1 MSRSRCCW
9 FLIGCLLLISL
20 VPTAAGLAQAE
31 MTATTTHI
39 LKVRGGPGRGHP
51 QIASLPSGA
60 AVVVEARSDGGDWT
74 LVHTPDSSTRGWVA
88 AAYLAPGEGVRL
100 ADLPVSDERMA
111 AQQYSLI
118 DQLRAMPV
126 VPGLTATGR
135 AIYERGLALGNDPR
149 RFSKVG
155 DCQNIPLMFLGPF
168 DRGEYNLGPYSDLQ
182 ATIDYFA
189 GSFGRDSMS
198 VRPGFNV
205 YAVLDPNWAGEGCQS
220 GESPQACEYRL
231 WRPSFVIVSLEITS
245 GITVEGYESALRA
258 ILDFW
263 IKNGVVPILA
273 SKADNREGDWRF
285 NAVIARLAGEYDIPL
300 WNFLMAA
307 QPLPGFGLEDGFH
320 LTFAPNDFASADN
333 LLAGWPWRN
342 LTALQTLD
350 SMRRAVN

>member
-1 MSRSRCCW
+1 MSRLCRCW
-9 FLIGCLLLISL
+9 LLMSCLLLLL
-20 VPTAAGLAQAE
+20 VPTAAGLAQTELTA
-31 MTATTTHI
+31 ATTNN
-39 LKVRGGPGRGHP
+39 LKLRAGPGRGHP
-51 QIASLPSGA
+51 QLASLPAG
-60 AVVVEARSDGGDWT
+60 VVVVLEARSDRADWA
-74 LVHTPDSSTRGWVA
+74 LVHMADGSARGWVA
-88 AAYLAPGEGVRL
+88 AAYLRPGEGVRL
-100 ADLPVSDERMA
+100 GDLPVSAEQMA
-111 AQQYSLI
+111 APEYSLL
-118 DQLRAMPV
+118 DHLRSLPV
-126 VPGLTATGR
+126 VPGLTTTGR
-135 AIYERGLALGNDPR
+135 AVYERGLALGNDPH

-205 YAVLDPNWAGEGCQS
+205 YAVLDPNWAGDGCQA

-231 WRPSFVIVSLEITS
+231 WWPAFVIVSLEITS
-245 GITVEGYESALRA
+245 GITVERYESSLRT
-258 ILDFW
+258 ILRFW
-263 IKNGVVPILA
+263 MDNGVVPILA

-285 NAVIARLAGEYDIPL
+285 NAVIARLAGEFDIPL

-307 QPLPGFGLEDGFH
+307 QSLPGFGLEDGFH

-333 LLAGWPWRN
+333 LKAGWPWRN

-350 SMRRAVN
+350 AMRRAVN